1 MESYKLVRDIPCAS
15 PSSVAG
21 LDLSEVVYAYLNG
34 TCLDPPELNL
44 TTSLPEYSTVENKF
58 NSLIS
63 RLLQQELRDEMVNV
77 TDGLRNGTQQDPAES
92 QISSGRG
99 LFGAPQTVFLLVILF
114 QVQIDCINAS

>member
-21 LDLSEVVYAYLNG
+21 LDLREVVYANLNG

-63 RLLQQELRDEMVNV
+63 RLLQQELREEMVNV
-77 TDGLRNGTQQDPAES
+77 TDGLRNGTQQES
-92 QISSGRG
+92 QVSSGRG
-99 LFGAPQTVFLLVILF
+99 LFGAPQAVSLLLILF